1 VQRTIAVRVPRL
13 DVRPD
18 LEEEG
23 HAIDVPSPR
32 EAHEPRALLPAVPD
46 VLAGHEEVLLPP
58 ERPREE
64 RQQTA
69 LVRIPVEGDEAAD
82 VEESDLEA
90 RDGEAEGARGGGGR
104 ARARGLGLGLG
115 RHGGGRRSAGR
126 GSGREGARAR
136 EERE

>member
-1 VQRTIAVRVPRL
+1 VKRPIAVRVPRL

-23 HAIDVPSPR
+23 HAIDVPQLR
-32 EAHEPRALLPAVPD
+32 EAHEPRALPLAAVPD
-46 VLAGHEEVLLPP
+46 VLAGHEEVLLPA
-58 ERPREE
+58 ERPRQE

-90 RDGEAEGARGGGGR
+90 RDGEAEGARGGGRR

-126 GSGREGARAR
+126 GSV
-136 EERE
+136 